1 MWYFCIALSLR
12 LDVVHGTIPSLLSFY
27 AVNHTH
33 PKANLLANTVECSEP
48 REKFDVCA
56 ENCFEKEKSGEG
68 CVGFICHSNG
78 TCELCQPKEFLNTEI
93 STDDTLYVLRN
104 QIKHPD
110 VHFTMDSFDSN
121 HRFKNGKVAT
131 VETHST
137 VAGQEGKKNK
147 AIHFNSQ
154 GVLKVSVT
162 DPDCFCNFR
171 YCPTTGITLSF
182 WMKAFQFNDGQII
195 TSASQGLT
203 LGTCFCTSNLL
214 LNSLENLLLY

>member
-1 MWYFCIALSLR
+1 M
-12 LDVVHGTIPSLLSFY
+12 SFY

-56 ENCFEKEKSGEG
+56 ENCFGKEKSGEG
-68 CVGFICHSNG
+68 CVGFIGHSNG
-78 TCELCQPKEFLNTEI
+78 TCELCQPKKFLNTEI
-93 STDDTLYVLRN
+93 STDDTLFVLRN

-110 VHFTMDSFDSN
+110 VHFTMDNFDPK

-137 VAGQEGKKNK
+137 VANQEGKKNK
-147 AIHFNSQ
+147 AIYFNSQ
-154 GVLKVSVT
+154 GVLEVSVT

-171 YCPTTGITLSF
+171 YCPTTCKSMPLVRR
-182 WMKAFQFNDGQII
+182 
-195 TSASQGLT
+195 GLT
-203 LGTCFCTSNLL
+203 IFVVKCM
-214 LNSLENLLLY
+214 